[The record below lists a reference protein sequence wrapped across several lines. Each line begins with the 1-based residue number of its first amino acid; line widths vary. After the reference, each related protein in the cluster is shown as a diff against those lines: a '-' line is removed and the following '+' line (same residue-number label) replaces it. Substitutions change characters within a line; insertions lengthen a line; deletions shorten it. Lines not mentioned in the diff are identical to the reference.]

1 MPALFCRGFFRLPI
15 ERGFAL
21 VHQIEATGSHPIG
34 ATDSR
39 VGAGL
44 QGDTLLI
51 RVKLCN
57 LPPFHAAANRIV
69 SLSGSRDADVARI
82 ASIVGGDPALAA
94 EVLFLANSSL
104 FGFPARIRS
113 LRHAVAVLGVD
124 RIRDLAVTV
133 AMRALV
139 RGAGPPIRRCWRHS
153 VACATIAEA
162 ISPLFAGLTEQAY
175 TAGLLHDIGRL
186 GFLKSYAEETS
197 FILAGEYAN
206 VEEELMSERAVLNV
220 DHAAAGSWLV
230 QYWDLPESFGEICE
244 RHHEPLRENDS
255 EPLQVIKTACR
266 LADVAGFSAVRY
278 KSPARYEDVLVSLP
292 ARVSPDSLPR
302 EDDLRGIVEARLKDF
317 DV

>member
-1 MPALFCRGFFRLPI
+1 M
-15 ERGFAL
+15 
-21 VHQIEATGSHPIG
+21 VHQLEAPGSESIG
-34 ATDSR
+34 GALDSR
-39 VGAGL
+39 TETGL

-69 SLSGSRDADVARI
+69 SLVGSRNADVAPI
-82 ASIVGGDPALAA
+82 ATIVGGDPALAA

-113 LRHAVAVLGVD
+113 LRHAVAVLGLD
-124 RIRDLAVTV
+124 RIRDIAVTV

-139 RGAGPPIRRCWRHS
+139 RGAGPLIRPCWRHS

-162 ISPLFAGLTEQAY
+162 ISPLFGGLTEQAY
-175 TAGLLHDIGRL
+175 TAGLLHDVGRL
-186 GFLKSYAEETS
+186 GFLKSYAEEAGS
-197 FILAGEYAN
+197 VLRGEYST
-206 VEEELMSERAVLNV
+206 VEEELISERAALNV

-244 RHHEPLRENDS
+244 HHHEPLQENDS
-255 EPLQVIKTACR
+255 EPLQVVKTACR
-266 LADVAGFSAVRY
+266 LADAAGFSAVRY

-292 ARVSPDSLPR
+292 ERIALESFPR
-302 EDDLRGIVEARLKDF
+302 EDDLRDIVEARLKDF